1 VAGISPALSN
11 GRGDRGKLKMHQT
24 KKGNHW
30 HFGMKAHIGIDSRT
44 RTIRSITATANIV
57 IRKKKVLQLAG
68 A

>member
-1 VAGISPALSN
+1 
-11 GRGDRGKLKMHQT
+11 
-24 KKGNHW
+24 
-30 HFGMKAHIGIDSRT
+30 MKAHIGIDSRT